1 MLDAV
6 RRLVE
11 AGREALTPEKAEELA
26 RTLVKEGQARLD
38 QMARLARDL
47 SAWSRRNSDR
57 LMASIRAEVK
67 AQIPKAGLATK
78 GEVEALKR
86 RVRKLESA
94 SRTPA
99 KRASAAK
106 PRKKAAA
113 GKKGASN
120 RA

>member
-78 GEVEALKR
+78 GEMEALKR

-94 SRTPA
+94 SRAPA